1 MKKTLLALAAFVL
14 TPAGF
19 MAYKE
24 QPLLVIQQ
32 VPLIKKAE
40 LPIHSP
46 KWQAMLDEYEAF
58 VKESMEATGVP
69 GVAVA
74 IVKDSSIIYLKGFGV
89 RDVQTN
95 DPVDLHTVFRL
106 ASVSKC
112 FSSLLTATL
121 LEDSLLS
128 LNDPVIKYLPGF
140 SLHNA
145 DQTEKLTVQHVL
157 SHSTGLPYHAYTN
170 LIEEGYGLR
179 EMLAQLKE
187 VALISP
193 SGAVYAYQNVAY
205 SLIGEVIEAA
215 TGKTFE
221 EQMRARVFYP
231 LGMVDASLTYHD
243 IEDNKNVAQPHL
255 RRGRKWRR
263 IPISDKYYNVA
274 PAGGINASIS
284 DMAKWMQ
291 AMLGNRQA
299 VVSDVALATL
309 FEPRVR
315 AGAKNRNFN
324 QWSRIRK
331 SYYGLGWR
339 ILHFQQDTLAYHGGY
354 VNGYRSEVVIHP
366 KERLAICIL
375 ANGPTRFSDLA
386 IPSFFKVYD
395 KYRMASQPR
404 KEPVIASAAGG
415 L

>member
-1 MKKTLLALAAFVL
+1 VKKTLLALAVFVL

-19 MAYKE
+19 TAYKE
-24 QPLLVIQQ
+24 QVMLVTQEA
-32 VPLIKKAE
+32 PLIKQAE

-46 KWQAMLDEYEAF
+46 EWQSMLDEYEAY
-58 VKESMEATGVP
+58 VTNSMHTTGVP
-69 GVAVA
+69 GVAIA

-89 RDVQTN
+89 SDNQTN
-95 DPVDLHTVFRL
+95 EPVDLHTVFRL

-112 FSSLLTATL
+112 FSSLLAATL
-121 LEDSLLS
+121 VEDSLLG
-128 LNDPVIKYLPGF
+128 LNDPIVKYLPEF

-145 DQTEKLTVQHVL
+145 KQTEKLTVQNVL
-157 SHSTGLPYHAYTN
+157 SHTTGLPYHAYTN
-170 LIEEGYGLR
+170 LVEEGYSLR
-179 EMLAQLKE
+179 EMLAQLKNVE
-187 VALISP
+187 LISP
-193 SGAVYAYQNVAY
+193 SGGVYAYQNVAY

-221 EQMRARVFYP
+221 AQMKERVFFP
-231 LGMVDASLTYHD
+231 LGMIDASLTYQA
-243 IEDNKNVAQPHL
+243 IEANKNVAQPHL
-255 RRGRKWRR
+255 MRGRKWRR

-291 AMLGNRQA
+291 AMLGNRQT
-299 VVSDVALATL
+299 VVSANALATL

-324 QWSRIRK
+324 HWSRIRK

-339 ILHFQQDTLAYHGGY
+339 ILNFQKDTLAYHGGY
-354 VNGYRSEVVIHP
+354 VNGYRSEVAVHP
-366 KERLAICIL
+366 QEKLAICVL
-375 ANGPTRFSDLA
+375 ANGPARFSDLA
-386 IPSFFKVYD
+386 IPSFLKVYE
-395 KYRMASQPR
+395 KYRTGSPPL
-404 KEPVIASAAGG
+404 KEAVIASAKGG